1 MNYRNLGSTGL
12 KVSEV
17 GLGTNQF
24 GGKVDA
30 AGVSN
35 IISAAIEKGINFI
48 DTADIYQKGRSE
60 ETIGK
65 AVKGRRQQV
74 LIATK
79 VRGATGEG
87 PNDQGN
93 SRHHVME
100 GVEAS
105 LRRLDTDVI
114 DLYQIHFW
122 DDETPIEE
130 TMRALEDLV
139 SSGKV
144 RYIGCSN
151 FSGWQMT
158 HANAVADANGWNR
171 FATNQSHYHM
181 LERALEQDVL
191 PACKYFGIGL
201 LPYFPLAGGFLVG
214 KYKSGESAPKGS
226 RGESSEYVQR
236 YFTEENFALL
246 DRLTAFAADAGR
258 TLGDLA
264 HAWLLSRPEVS
275 SVISGATSV
284 EQVELNAAASG
295 WDLTEEETAKV
306 DDMLNADR

>member
-1 MNYRNLGSTGL
+1 
-12 KVSEV
+12 V

-30 AGVSN
+30 AGVKE
-35 IISAAIEKGINFI
+35 IISAAVDAGINFI

-60 ETIGK
+60 ETIG
-65 AVKGRRQQV
+65 AAIKGRRQEV

-79 VRGATGEG
+79 VRGATGDG
-87 PNDQGN
+87 PNDKGN
-93 SRHHVME
+93 SRFHIVE
-100 GVEAS
+100 GAEAS
-105 LRRLDTDVI
+105 LKRLGTDVI

-130 TMRALEDLV
+130 TMRALDDLV

-158 HANAVADANGWNR
+158 HANAIAELNGWNR
-171 FATNQSHYHM
+171 FVTNQSHYHM
-181 LERALEQDVL
+181 LERGLESDVL

-214 KYKSGESAPKGS
+214 KYQKGKQAPKGS
-226 RGESSEYVQR
+226 RGESSEYVQK
-236 YFTEENFALL
+236 YMTDANFALL
-246 DRLTAFAADAGR
+246 DQLTSLAAKSGKSM
-258 TLGDLA
+258 GDLA
-264 HAWLLSRPEVS
+264 HAWLLAHPEVS

-284 EQVELNAAASG
+284 EQVTANAGAAE
-295 WDLTEEETAKV
+295 WDLTGDETEKIDGLLKGEES
-306 DDMLNADR
+306 